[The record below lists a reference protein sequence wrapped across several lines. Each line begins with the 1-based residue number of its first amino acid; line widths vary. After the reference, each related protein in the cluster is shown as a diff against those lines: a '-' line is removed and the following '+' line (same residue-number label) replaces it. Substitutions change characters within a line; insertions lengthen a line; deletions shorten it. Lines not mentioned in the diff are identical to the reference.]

1 MLIDHGA
8 DLNACTVLDETP
20 LHFAGTFLLEATN
33 SLDSKILPLRKAEQD
48 GSEAEEMV
56 RLLLKHGANVNHRA
70 KTGQEDDDDNP
81 DYGGDDDEEDP
92 SDTEDS
98 EDFRI
103 MKDPGGPT
111 PLLIAVEEGTP
122 SPPQEKS
129 F

>member
-1 MLIDHGA
+1 
-8 DLNACTVLDETP
+8 
-20 LHFAGTFLLEATN
+20 
-33 SLDSKILPLRKAEQD
+33 
-48 GSEAEEMV
+48 MV